1 MSVNKIILL
10 GNVGQDPKIHR
21 GDNFM
26 AASFPLATTRK
37 GFTAANGTVVPDKT
51 TWHNITAKNGLA
63 TVVERFVKKGTQLY
77 VEGEQTYREYESNG
91 EKKTFPEVLAND
103 IQLLGRKES

>member
-26 AASFPLATTRK
+26 AASFTLATTRK
-37 GFTAANGTVVPDKT
+37 GFRTANGTEVPDKT

-63 TVVERFVKKGTQLY
+63 TVVERFVKKGSPLY
-77 VEGEQTYREYESNG
+77 IEGEQTYREYESNG
-91 EKKTFPEVLAND
+91 EKKTFPEVIAND
-103 IQLLGRKES
+103 IQLLGNKES